1 MSPVR
6 NTHAK
11 PTNAANGIDIAQN
24 TSIMIVRIIWGLPR
38 ESRSGSALLLSA
50 MQRGGRAAEPKLDRD
65 SLPDIEPPRDR
76 LFSIAAGVRR
86 AEIALLP
93 RANRRDSSVP
103 IPGAIPVRRAGPTVR
118 RWCRRL
124 AARHAALHYPG

>member
-38 ESRSGSALLLSA
+38 EGRSRSALLLSA
-50 MQRGGRAAEPKLDRD
+50 MRRGGRAAEPKLDRG

-76 LFSIAAGVRR
+76 LFSIAVGVRRR

-93 RANRRDSSVP
+93 RASLRDSSVP

-118 RWCRRL
+118 QWCRRL
-124 AARHAALHYPG
+124 